1 MFESKPTAFCQFIR
15 LYAVKSTHMLS
26 CAALVT
32 TCICFPHAGM
42 SAWQEQ
48 NGFRVPMAHGLEYL
62 LAARVS
68 LRRLAGQSVSS
79 TPPVVIASTSPGTG
93 LETVKLARK
102 LRFKSRSSKHVSML
116 KLQILEMRL
125 PAKLRRLR
133 LVSAVKPVSVSM
145 RLLCKSSTSSD
156 LRACM

>member
-1 MFESKPTAFCQFIR
+1 M
-15 LYAVKSTHMLS
+15 V
-26 CAALVT
+26 
-32 TCICFPHAGM
+32 
-42 SAWQEQ
+42 
-48 NGFRVPMAHGLEYL
+48 HGIEYL

-68 LRRLAGQSVSS
+68 LRRLAGQHVSS
-79 TPPVVIASTSPGTG
+79 TPPVLSDSNSPATG
-93 LETVKLARK
+93 LETAKLARK
-102 LRFKSRSSKHVSML
+102 LRFKSRSSKLVSVL